1 MNSLE
6 INKAINKLRPGAQ
19 YSFSNGDY
27 STIQWSV
34 LEGTAPTLKE
44 IKDAVAQIEIEE
56 AAKAQSDATAKAA
69 LLDRLGIIAAEAKLL
84 LS

>member
-1 MNSLE
+1 MNSLQ
-6 INKAINKLRPGAQ
+6 ISKAIMKLRPGAQ
-19 YSFSNGDY
+19 YTFSGNDY
-27 STIQWSV
+27 STIEWSV

-69 LLDRLGIIAAEAKLL
+69 LLDRLGISAEEVLLL